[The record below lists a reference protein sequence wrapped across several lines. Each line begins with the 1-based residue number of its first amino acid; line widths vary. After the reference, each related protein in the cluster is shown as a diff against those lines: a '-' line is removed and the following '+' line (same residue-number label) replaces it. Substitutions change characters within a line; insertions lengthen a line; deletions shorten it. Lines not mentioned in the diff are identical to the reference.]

1 MTFEERVLRDRALA
15 NGENPDDPEVN
26 ARIQKELAEQQEE
39 PEEKLLTPSELNSL
53 YSELICIFENLEKRI
68 TKPSQYSNVSLV
80 NLQLYKIANLLA
92 FSFV

>member
-39 PEEKLLTPSELNSL
+39 PEEKLLTPSELRCSIA
-53 YSELICIFENLEKRI
+53 YCICSTGILCCG
-68 TKPSQYSNVSLV
+68 SG
-80 NLQLYKIANLLA
+80 
-92 FSFV
+92 